1 MAVTPILVPIDGS
14 DFSEQA
20 LHLACDIARRTSS
33 ALHIVQ
39 VHTITHPIAY
49 PEIVPPYE
57 PDWETALRIHQREHL
72 VKLRNELDAIDGLEV
87 NVALLQGPIVD
98 QLVQYVEAHGIGRVV
113 MTTHG
118 RGGLSRAWLGSVASE
133 LVRFVGIPVVLI
145 RPGNVSAPLTEAE
158 SLRHIVVPLDGSAL
172 SESILPEVL
181 ALARLADAQITLL
194 HVTEAAGVHSAQY
207 LEHVASTLRA
217 DDVRVDVAVVANWKT
232 AAAIIDF
239 AAHHGADMIAMATHG
254 RGAWS
259 RWVVGSVADKVLRGC
274 SLPMLTLRPIETS
287 AASDAEAGAAT
298 SKELLA

>member
-1 MAVTPILVPIDGS
+1 MAVTPVLVPIDGS

-20 LHLACDIARRTSS
+20 LHFACDLARRTSS
-33 ALHIVQ
+33 PLHIVQ
-39 VHTITHPIAY
+39 VHALTHPIAY

-72 VKLRNELDAIDGLEV
+72 IKLRKELDAIDGLEV
-87 NVALLQGPIVD
+87 SVALLEGPIVD
-98 QLVQYVEAHGIGRVV
+98 QLVQYVEARGIRSVV

-118 RGGLSRAWLGSVASE
+118 RGGVTRAWLGSVASE

-145 RPGNVSAPLTEAE
+145 RPGAVSVPLAEVE

-172 SESILPEVL
+172 SESILPEVMT
-181 ALARLADAQITLL
+181 LARLADVQITLL
-194 HVTEAAGVHSAQY
+194 HVTEAAGAHSAQY
-207 LEHVASTLRA
+207 LEHVASRLRA
-217 DDVRVDVAVVANWKT
+217 EAVRVDVAVVTNWKT

-239 AAHHGADMIAMATHG
+239 AAQHGADMIAMATHG

-274 SLPMLTLRPIETS
+274 QLPLVMLRPIAAV
-287 AASDAEAGAAT
+287 AASDTGAGGAMSAT
-298 SKELLA
+298 QLA